1 MSQSQPT
8 DQQRLHVAMITEGT
22 YPFHFGGVSTWCH
35 LLLEDLWDVD
45 FTLISLVGSPDAE
58 LQFPLPSNVVDF
70 RPIPLWGVR
79 EAAENRSRL
88 GLTELLNARA
98 RTSEQAITHEFIPQF
113 RSFLHELY
121 ADKADLGRLAESIHG
136 MYKFFVAHDF
146 DRTLRS
152 KAAWQCFL
160 TETQEFFPR
169 GCATWLSW
177 RLVQPGRCGQ
187 GHAMALPLVFP
198 VGATAPKGRCRP
210 PCHGRAVHLD
220 RHSDE
225 IGIRQLVH
233 AHRAWHLSA

>member
-169 GCATWLSW
+169 LRNMAILAPRSAWPMWAGPCNGFTIGFSRW
-177 RLVQPGRCGQ
+177 RDRSQRP
-187 GHAMALPLVFP
+187 MSPTLPWPDCV
-198 VGATAPKGRCRP
+198 R
-210 PCHGRAVHLD
+210 
-220 RHSDE
+220 
-225 IGIRQLVH
+225 
-233 AHRAWHLSA
+233 